1 MLELTGRKECV
12 TNLHDITEILLK
24 VALKTINHTYIR
36 IVNPFSTLHVNKLN
50 VGNTIEANVIF
61 WCTSLD
67 ITRSC

>member
-1 MLELTGRKECV
+1 MHASHMTQQDRVMSKDV
-12 TNLHDITEILLK
+12 DQ
-24 VALKTINHTYIR
+24 IR

-61 WCTSLD
+61 WSTSLD